1 MEHTH
6 EEHQK
11 EYACWCKEINDEMAR
26 LGNEMS
32 KLGNMFKGFGP
43 SDQVKDHFRASR
55 IEFLKGL
62 RRMIDEKIERAH
74 AGPATGTS
82 VPVE

>member
-11 EYACWCKEINDEMAR
+11 EYACWCKEINEEMA
-26 LGNEMS
+26 
-32 KLGNMFKGFGP
+32 KLSSMVRNLGP
-43 SDQVKDHFRASR
+43 SEKVKDHFRTSKV
-55 IEFLKGL
+55 EFLKGL
-62 RRMIDEKIERAH
+62 RRMIDEKIERAQSSGQSH
-74 AGPATGTS
+74 GTS